1 MARILTLFLLLAALW
16 PSNARADT
24 VYTYTGNP
32 FTTTTGCPPL
42 CNVTGSFDVA
52 TALAPNLNAAT
63 VSPVSFDLSAGT
75 FNLTGGTDLLNV
87 TTDSSGNIIAWTWQV
102 VGPTS
107 GEQARIITQSGDAAI
122 PGSAF
127 DDVRFGNNP
136 APFVGPIVASV
147 FDSSGSWTSGPGG
160 TTVPE
165 PSSLS
170 LLVAG
175 LVGLMGL
182 VFKFR

>member
-42 CNVTGSFDVA
+42 CNVTGSFDV
-52 TALAPNLNAAT
+52 TTVLAPNLNAAT
-63 VSPVSFDLSAGT
+63 VNPISFDLAAGT
-75 FNLTGGTDLLNV
+75 FNLTSGSDLLNV
-87 TTDSSGNIIAWTWQV
+87 TTDSGGNIISWSWQV
-102 VGPTS
+102 VGPAN
-107 GEQARIITQSGDAAI
+107 GEQARILTQSG
-122 PGSAF
+122 PEQGVTF

-136 APFVGPIVASV
+136 PPFVGPIVASV
-147 FDSSGSWTSGPGG
+147 FDSSGTWTSGPGG
-160 TTVPE
+160 TSVPE

-170 LLVAG
+170 LLAVG
-175 LVGLMGL
+175 LIGLMGL
-182 VFKFR
+182 VVKYR